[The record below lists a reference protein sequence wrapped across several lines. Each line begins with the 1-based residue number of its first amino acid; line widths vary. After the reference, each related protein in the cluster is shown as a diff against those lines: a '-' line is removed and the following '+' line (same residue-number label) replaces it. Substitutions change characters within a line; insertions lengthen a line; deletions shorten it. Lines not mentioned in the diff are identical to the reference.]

1 MEWFITSLKAI
12 PPHTVTNCWVACK
25 ILTLNQIHDLETGI
39 RHGYRDDLTRAQAT
53 AGVSQEVIDEL
64 SSLLMN
70 LGKSLAVDK
79 NNPLQMIEAVDLLDL
94 EAEREVFD
102 MCGPGDE
109 IEDEEDEV
117 ALPMLE
123 GENNVINLIEVGEV
137 DEQEPMP
144 TLSLAQAKQ
153 YSERL
158 FNFVSENNPLIM
170 QSGTSRSAD
179 YVSMADSLRFAIN
192 RMSISNNTR
201 QTSISEFMTG
211 STSTR

>member
-12 PPHTVTNCWVACK
+12 PPNTVANCWIACK
-25 ILTLNQIHDLETGI
+25 ILTLNQMHDLETGI

-70 LGKSLAVDK
+70 LGKSLAVNK
-79 NNPLQMIEAVDLLDL
+79 NYPLQMIEAVDLLDL

-117 ALPMLE
+117 ALPLLE
-123 GENNVINLIEVGEV
+123 GENNVINLSEVGEV

-170 QSGTSRSAD
+170 QAGTSRSAD